1 MKTVGP
7 ESYSDANMERHTTE
21 EDGAMTDHET
31 PQDDER
37 DEDQAGSADT
47 PPAAPEPDDDSPAG
61 DTDQHSDANA

>member
-1 MKTVGP
+1 MAPDSK
-7 ESYSDANMERHTTE
+7 
-21 EDGAMTDHET
+21 DGAMSDPET

-37 DEDQAGSADT
+37 DDDQQSSADT